1 MVGNH
6 LIEVSFRFSLVSLL
20 YACFHAGSC
29 KNQTASKKID
39 FIVENQEQKT
49 HTTTNLVAIDQK
61 DDIIASASNDERQKN
76 HFIKKGDDYQ
86 YGSSKNASEQMHQV
100 DTLLSFTLKD
110 ITIKAGTVQSILLE
124 ATGNTEGY
132 SIKSVSIQN
141 NGSNCTKKFGIGTA
155 TLKNK
160 PIPPTGLPITLT
172 TDPKLK
178 AGSYAFKMKIGKTGK
193 GSQATAQWVKCMI
206 YIIEDEVK
214 NETQNAS
221 GTCIK

>member
-6 LIEVSFRFSLVSLL
+6 LIEVSFCFSLVSLL

-39 FIVENQEQKT
+39 FTVENQEQKT
-49 HTTTNLVAIDQK
+49 NTTSNLVEIDQK
-61 DDIIASASNDERQKN
+61 GDIIAATSNHEKGKN
-76 HFIKKGDDYQ
+76 HSIKKEFDYQ
-86 YGSSKNASEQMHQV
+86 NESSKDTSKQMHQV

-110 ITIKAGTVQSILLE
+110 ITIKAGTVQSIPLE

-132 SIKSVSIQN
+132 SIKSVSIQK

-160 PIPPTGLPITLT
+160 PIPPTGLLITLT

-178 AGSYAFKMKIGKTGK
+178 AGPYTFKMKIGKTGK
-193 GSQATAQWVKCMI
+193 GSQTTAQWVKCMI
-206 YIIEDEVK
+206 SIIEDKAK
-214 NETQNAS
+214 NKTQNAS